1 MLPMKSLQYNKFKL
15 YNLLICVY
23 LMISLALPYET
34 VLAKASNFK
43 IPAGFETPIT
53 DSLESNNS
61 RSDAGDLP
69 SPNDSSVSPKEV
81 DPNNLVIDSVEI
93 EGNRLV
99 ETNDILNVVKT
110 KPGEKFDRNKV
121 MEDLKSINSLGYF
134 DDRSLQ
140 VVPQLKNS
148 GVLLKIR
155 VQENAPVTQF
165 SFDGNNV
172 LSSEEISR
180 IFQDQLGRPQNLS
193 SLSSAIDK
201 LEQVYHER
209 GYVLARVV
217 DVKNDP
223 DGSVELNINEG
234 KIKDIEI
241 SGNTKTKEFI
251 IKNAIKLKA
260 GSVYNE
266 HQLAMDLRN
275 LYGNGYFQDVRRS
288 IIPDPQDPD
297 KYLLKV
303 EVEEKR
309 TTTVGLGGGLDSLA
323 GPFGSVT
330 LADSNFRGRGQT
342 LSINGQ
348 VGMGMLGGVANSL
361 NNLGTAYLANQRT
374 FQLQADFV
382 EPHLFGSNTSMTT
395 SGYGRNYFSYL
406 ISQAQ
411 QQTIGASVNFS
422 RSLGHNLFGNLG
434 VAAENTM
441 LFNESNLF
449 TGTSNINTSIADRAL
464 AIGQAQNMQQANA
477 IANQV
482 RSAQL
487 KGGTFFNV
495 SPSISYDTRDSAF
508 DPTKGMVAKLS
519 TSPYLGIGNG
529 SYARLGAS
537 FTKYQAVNKRITI
550 ASNIQ
555 GGSMLGASPQYAQY
569 FLGGFNGIRGY
580 PMFSGLGTGSSMLMA
595 TVEARAH
602 LLPKSSNKLVQAIDK
617 RVQGVAF
624 CDFGQSMGNSYY
636 NNLLSRSSMG
646 ASVGVELRLNLP
658 MIGLIRLDYGF
669 PLISSI
675 MSGMK
680 PVFTVGFGERFY

>member
-1 MLPMKSLQYNKFKL
+1 MSYFQLEEFFLKFKRL
-15 YNLLICVY
+15 FLI
-23 LMISLALPYET
+23 ALIFNQ
-34 VLAKASNFK
+34 VFGSNIVFASGNHFK
-43 IPAGFETPIT
+43 LPAGFETPIT
-53 DSLESNNS
+53 DSISAQQESADNATAPTIGGYSEAQNS
-61 RSDAGDLP
+61 QPVNPDDLT
-69 SPNDSSVSPKEV
+69 V
-81 DPNNLVIDSVEI
+81 DSVQI

-99 ETNDILNVVKT
+99 ETNDIMNVIKT

-121 MEDLKSINSLGYF
+121 MEDLKSINNLGYF

-140 VVPQLKNS
+140 VVPELKNS

-155 VQENAPVTQF
+155 VQENAPITQF

-172 LSSEEISR
+172 LSSDEISK
-180 IFQDQLGRPQNLS
+180 IFQDQLGHPQNLS

-209 GYVLARVV
+209 GFVLARVV

-234 KIKDIEI
+234 TIKDVQIT
-241 SGNTKTKEFI
+241 GNTKTKSFI
-251 IKNAIKLKA
+251 IRNAIKLKA

-266 HQLAMDLRN
+266 HQLACDLRN
-275 LYGNGYFQDVRRS
+275 LYSNGYFQDVRRS
-288 IIPDPQDPD
+288 IVPDPSDPD
-297 KYLLKV
+297 KYDLKV

-309 TTTVGLGGGLDSLA
+309 SGTIGLGGGLDSLA
-323 GPFGSVT
+323 GPFGSIT
-330 LADSNFRGRGQT
+330 LSDSNFRGRGQT
-342 LSINGQ
+342 LSLNGQ

-374 FQLQADFV
+374 FQLQADFI
-382 EPHLFGSNTSMTT
+382 EPHLFGSNTTMTA

-406 ISQAQ
+406 ISEAQ
-411 QQTIGASVNFS
+411 QQTIGASVNFG
-422 RSLGHNLFGNLG
+422 RALGHNLTANLG

-464 AIGQAQNMQQANA
+464 ATGIAQNAQQANV
-477 IANQV
+477 IASQV

-495 SPSISYDTRDSAF
+495 SPSIAYDTRDSTF
-508 DPTKGMVAKLS
+508 DPTRGTVARLS

-537 FTKYQAVNKRITI
+537 FSKYKAVNKRTTL
-550 ASNIQ
+550 AFNVQ
-555 GGSMLGASPQYAQY
+555 GGSLIGSTPQYAQY

-580 PMFSGLGTGSSMLMA
+580 PMFSGLGTGTSMLMA

-602 LLPKSSNKLVQAIDK
+602 LLPKTKNKLIEAIDK

-675 MSGMK
+675 MGGMK